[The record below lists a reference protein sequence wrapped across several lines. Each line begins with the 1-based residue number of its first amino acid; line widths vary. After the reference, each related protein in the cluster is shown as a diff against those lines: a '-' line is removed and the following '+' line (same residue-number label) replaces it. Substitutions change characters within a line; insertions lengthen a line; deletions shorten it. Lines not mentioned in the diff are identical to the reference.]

1 MIFPMKK
8 MLKFCGWAFIAA
20 FLVSCNWA
28 SEKNVTLEPKAFYNQ
43 VGYIAGL
50 PKLLFVADNVDLV
63 VILDQEGKE
72 VFTAVPEPAL
82 FWEQSGEAVRK
93 VDFTAV
99 STPGSYQVLLPNENE
114 SFEIEI
120 SERPFGEVSQ
130 AVLRSFFYN
139 RSGMA
144 IEPQFGGQWARP
156 AGHPDTVVYVHSSAT
171 SENRP
176 EGTIIASPFGWYD
189 AGDYNKYIVN
199 SGISTYT
206 MFRAL
211 QDFKEYFELLDVN
224 IPESGSGVPD
234 LLLETMYNYKWMLT
248 MQDPHDGGVYHK
260 LTNQHFDGMVMPHEA
275 TNDRFVVSKT
285 TAATLNFAA
294 VAAKASRILQEYKTH
309 YPGLV
314 EASIRKAE
322 MAWQW
327 AIKNPDLPYEQPE
340 DIQTGAYGDRHFDD
354 EFFWAASELYLA
366 TGKTQYLDVIMDKYS
381 QPLVPTWNQ
390 VNALGVLSLLDYY
403 DELPERL
410 KESGLKDDFLAL
422 VNQLVSVSQTAPFGV
437 SIQEFVW
444 GSNSQVAN
452 EGMLKL
458 VGYRLTGNEAH
469 YHSALSDLDY
479 ILGRNATGY
488 CFVTG
493 FGHKKVMNIH
503 HRPSEADGIEEP
515 VPGFLAGGP
524 NVDVFTDCPPHVE
537 RSKFPAKSYVDL
549 ECSYST
555 NEIAINW
562 NAPLVYLVGGI
573 EARQLRK

>member
-1 MIFPMKK
+1 
-8 MLKFCGWAFIAA
+8 MLKFCGWVFIAA
-20 FLVSCNWA
+20 FLASCNWI
-28 SEKNVTLEPKAFYNQ
+28 SEKNETPEPKAFYNQ

-63 VILDQEGKE
+63 VITDLEGKV
-72 VFTAVPEPAL
+72 VFSAVPEPPL
-82 FWEQSGEAVRK
+82 FWEQSGDAVRK
-93 VDFTAV
+93 VDFSAI
-99 STPGSYQVLLPNENE
+99 SIPGLYQVMLPNENE
-114 SFEIEI
+114 SFEIQI
-120 SERPFGEVSQ
+120 SDRPFVDLSK
-130 AVLRSFFYN
+130 AVLRSFYYN

-156 AGHPDTVVYVHSSAT
+156 AGHPDTVVYVHSSAAA
-171 SENRP
+171 ENRP

-206 MFRAL
+206 MLRAL

-224 IPESGSGVPD
+224 IPESGSAVPD
-234 LLLETMYNYKWMLT
+234 LLSETLYNYKWMLT

-260 LTNQHFDGMVMPHEA
+260 LTNKHFDGMVMPHEA

-285 TAATLNFAA
+285 TAASLNFAA
-294 VAAKASRILQEYKTH
+294 VAAKASRIFQEYKTH
-309 YPGLV
+309 FPGLA

-327 AIKNPDLPYEQPE
+327 AVKNPDLPYDQPE
-340 DIQTGAYGDRHFDD
+340 DIHTGAYGDRHFDD

-366 TGKTQYLDVIMDKYS
+366 TGKAKYLDVILDKYS

-390 VNALGVLSLLDYY
+390 VNALGFLSLLDDY
-403 DELPERL
+403 DNLPEKL
-410 KESGLKDDFLAL
+410 KERGLKEDFFAL
-422 VNQLVSVSQTAPFGV
+422 VDQLVSVSQTAPFGV

-458 VGYRLTGNEAH
+458 VGYRLTGNEA
-469 YHSALSDLDY
+469 YYFSALSDLDY

-493 FGHKKVMNIH
+493 FGQKKVMNIH
-503 HRPSEADGIEEP
+503 HRPSEADGIKEP

-524 NVDVFTDCPPHVE
+524 NVDVFTDCPPNVM

-562 NAPLVYLVGGI
+562 NAPMVYLVGGI
-573 EARQLRK
+573 EARLFRE